1 MLTDFDV
8 CRFHTF
14 FGQIDSFKQNHFLW
28 VTAGGLEVAKIANA
42 KDQVEV
48 DKELG
53 DEDED
58 PEGGEG

>member
-1 MLTDFDV
+1 M
-8 CRFHTF
+8 
-14 FGQIDSFKQNHFLW
+14 NHFLW
-28 VTAGGLEVAKIANA
+28 VTAGGLEVSQLTQGDAAAAEK
-42 KDQVEV
+42 V